1 MSPRSVRGWPAA
13 GAPGLAA
20 APARCLRR
28 RLLRLFRL
36 LRLLRLL
43 RRRRLLLVRAR
54 EAVLRGWRSRLL
66 DSSRRGLGSAPG
78 FQPCELKATK
88 KCDPLPVHRVALG
101 ITAQADLKLD
111 AQGIPLLGVK
121 RTTRNCILITLTRNR
136 GLEEESLPHM
146 VTGGLYLNDT
156 LKTKLLN
163 ENSFFP

>member
-78 FQPCELKATK
+78 FQPCESKSQNCGSASIKAAPSPGI
-88 KCDPLPVHRVALG
+88 CIPVALVLWG
-101 ITAQADLKLD
+101 THWQ
-111 AQGIPLLGVK
+111 
-121 RTTRNCILITLTRNR
+121 LII
-136 GLEEESLPHM
+136 
-146 VTGGLYLNDT
+146 
-156 LKTKLLN
+156 K
-163 ENSFFP
+163 